1 MSTPDTPP
9 EAHDDAHPADADA
22 GTPTA
27 ARQAGTPG
35 PQPTEPAPVT
45 GAQRALGRALGRPRP
60 HGRIAVGLAVLA
72 AVAIVLVPVG
82 LAGLHGGSAADG
94 AGATA
99 TAIATPTP
107 VSADGPLEDVLTVV
121 GRVGA
126 VPVVALRGPLTA
138 ATAVRSDVLTEG
150 SGRRIATG
158 DAVLLSVAT
167 FSGLTGE
174 NTTGTEAGTRLYR
187 GLLEE
192 KGLGTDLAPA
202 LDGPTEGS
210 RVVLRAPAVSTDG
223 SASTEITVVDVLP
236 ALSQGEE
243 RDAPAGAPKVSVDAG
258 GVMSIDVSGTKAPS
272 SSTASTL
279 IEGTGRQVTAK
290 DRVIAL
296 GRAPALLDI
305 RRHGR
310 PRRHRHAQ
318 HAGRSRPLPR
328 RRPRRLARPP
338 APHGGPGPWRR
349 ARHRRHRRPRGRRR
363 RPAARGDSH
372 TERPG
377 DERTDGGLG
386 RRRDAPAGRRHERR
400 AVRSP
405 EQDREHV
412 TEPHGSLSGA
422 PLSPRARRRPAPS
435 PGASR
440 SPPYAT
446 PATPRAP
453 GPARPRRPSRSRR
466 ERRCGPGAGQWER

>member
-27 ARQAGTPG
+27 ARQVGTPG

-99 TAIATPTP
+99 TASATPTP

-126 VPVVALRGPLTA
+126 VPVVALHGPLTA

-192 KGLGTDLAPA
+192 KGLGTDLAQA
-202 LDGPTEGS
+202 LDGTTEGS

-279 IEGTGRQVTAK
+279 IEGTGRQVTAR
-290 DRVIAL
+290 DRVIARYASIGWD
-296 GRAPALLDI
+296 GRLRSSTYGDTVVPGVIDMRSTLAGVARSLVDVPVGSRVLL
-305 RRHGR
+305 
-310 PRRHRHAQ
+310 
-318 HAGRSRPLPR
+318 
-328 RRPRRLARPP
+328 RLTADQ
-338 APHGGPGPWRR
+338 
-349 ARHRRHRRPRGRRR
+349 
-363 RPAARGDSH
+363 ARGDVPVTVVIDVLGVADDDQLPAATATPSGQV
-372 TERPG
+372 TSAPTADSVVVVTPRPVAG
-377 DERTDGGLG
+377 TSAGPSAPRSRT
-386 RRRDAPAGRRHERR
+386 A
-400 AVRSP
+400 S
-405 EQDREHV
+405 
-412 TEPHGSLSGA
+412 TS
-422 PLSPRARRRPAPS
+422 PS
-435 PGASR
+435 PTGR
-440 SPPYAT
+440 
-446 PATPRAP
+446 
-453 GPARPRRPSRSRR
+453 
-466 ERRCGPGAGQWER
+466 